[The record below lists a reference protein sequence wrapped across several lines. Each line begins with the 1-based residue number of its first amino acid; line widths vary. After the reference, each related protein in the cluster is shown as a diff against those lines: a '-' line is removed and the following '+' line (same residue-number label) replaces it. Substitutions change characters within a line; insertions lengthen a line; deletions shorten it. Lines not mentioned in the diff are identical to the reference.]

1 MDNDTTTEVEQEPDS
16 LATEVTDTEST
27 TDDDTE
33 ADTFPREYVE
43 QLRQENG
50 RYRQR
55 AQRADELAHR
65 LHAEMVRATGR
76 LADPADLEFDEDHL
90 ADPDKL
96 TAAVDELLEA
106 KPHLASRRPA
116 GDIGQGQHG
125 NGGGEFSLLGM
136 LKERT

>member
-1 MDNDTTTEVEQEPDS
+1 MDNDITTEPDEAVEQ
-16 LATEVTDTEST
+16 V
-27 TDDDTE
+27 DTE
-33 ADTFPREYVE
+33 APETSGDEAAGDTFPREVVE
-43 QLRQENG
+43 KLRQESG
-50 RYRQR
+50 KYRQR

-65 LHAEMVRATGR
+65 LHAELVRATGR

-96 TAAVDELLEA
+96 TAAVDELLA
-106 KPHLASRRPA
+106 ARPHLASRRPV